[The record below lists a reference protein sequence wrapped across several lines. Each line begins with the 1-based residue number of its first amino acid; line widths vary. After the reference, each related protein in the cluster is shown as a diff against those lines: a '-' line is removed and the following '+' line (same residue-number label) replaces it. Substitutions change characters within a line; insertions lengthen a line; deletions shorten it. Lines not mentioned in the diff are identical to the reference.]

1 MAFGL
6 LKSLSNLKQE
16 KLFVVNENILV
27 NARIEILKIIL
38 KLSVNNHLL

>member
-1 MAFGL
+1 MALGL